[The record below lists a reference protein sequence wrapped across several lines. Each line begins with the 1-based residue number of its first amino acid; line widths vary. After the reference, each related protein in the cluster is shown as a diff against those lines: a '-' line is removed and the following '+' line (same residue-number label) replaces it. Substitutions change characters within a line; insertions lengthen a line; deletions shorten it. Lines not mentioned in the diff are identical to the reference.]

1 MNIFELVCLVNAHL
15 QIWSHMN
22 MSVYGIDTLILEA
35 QIQPIG
41 DMYFELNM
49 GTFPASSFLLMYGK
63 TNSIVK

>member
-1 MNIFELVCLVNAHL
+1 
-15 QIWSHMN
+15 MN

>member
-22 MSVYGIDTLILEA
+22 MSVYGIDILISEA
-35 QIQPIG
+35 QIQAIG
-41 DMYFELNM
+41 DTDFELNM

>member
-1 MNIFELVCLVNAHL
+1 MNIFELVYLVNAHL

-35 QIQPIG
+35 QIQSIG

-49 GTFPASSFLLMYGK
+49 RIFPASSIMLMYGK
-63 TNSIVK
+63 TNTVL